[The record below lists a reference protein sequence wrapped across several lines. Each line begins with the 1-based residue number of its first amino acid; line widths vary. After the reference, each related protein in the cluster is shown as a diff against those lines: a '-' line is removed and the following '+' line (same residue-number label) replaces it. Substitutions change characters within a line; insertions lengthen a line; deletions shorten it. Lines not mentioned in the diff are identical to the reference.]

1 MDYSTPKPINISLG
15 TYTGGATA
23 VGGGLP
29 DPKLPQWVG
38 VKQVQGGGSNPAV
51 VVNELAKQINNQ
63 TINVSAQGQIIPL
76 AYGHVRITGSIYA
89 LAKSGTDLVL
99 GIGWCIG
106 EIDSIEAIYINNAAA
121 DPSVTITN
129 YLGTTTQGVD
139 PLLASLIT
147 AYNDSLKAD
156 LPTGIV
162 GIAHSVVRIPEAAV
176 GDGFPKVDAVIN
188 GRKIIDPRTG
198 TISASANPALIVNDL
213 ITNGVFGAGLTAT
226 GVAAC
231 ADWCDSLIG
240 GVLPRCRA
248 DIVLSGSSL
257 ADLLS
262 LFSDYG
268 EFFYSVDG
276 GTIALIPDAPVDLS
290 QAATYTDASIEAASF
305 SITEASA
312 QDTPTVCEI
321 SITQTTTDASAWGS
335 QTVFQQ
341 DAGVATGDTPRIPT
355 SLNMPGITRPEE
367 GQVKA
372 KTRLNKLANRR
383 AISLT
388 TMDRGLSGQVGDVVT
403 LQSDSSLAGASLNVR
418 ITSVSPSSPGRWRL
432 DGYTYRAEDYATTY
446 DGTGADV
453 PVGLIL
459 PLSGMNH
466 PPAGWAIF
474 TDADDHCIYGA
485 GGAKQPGDNAPA
497 TPATIAFSGN
507 TSTDGLHGGGAYAVR
522 GKFNSDGTGNLGIEE
537 GTHSHAY
544 TMPAASPFVNPY
556 NVRLAIKTGSVAS
569 GVPAAFYAFG
579 IGALDGSGL
588 SKSLAL
594 AGRLIAANAAE
605 STPSAGDFSVS
616 FDTASQSF
624 SHDHTQYSSNAG
636 PYVDSGPDLSY
647 RRIDDSGQ
655 AHTHQTT
662 AYIKANPIRK
672 RLSMYSAG
680 GSWTIQP
687 GVIGMWSGSIA
698 SIPTD
703 WSLCDGTNGT
713 PDLRDAFI
721 EVANAS
727 NEGTQTGNNTAIP
740 VALSSES
747 VGHSHGATAYSDT
760 GKSGSS
766 GGHSA
771 VVYHNHLGL
780 TGSQSYTPALYALAF
795 IMYTPGA

>member
-1 MDYSTPKPINISLG
+1 MDYSTPKPIMPSIGSVAS
-15 TYTGGATA
+15 TQSI
-23 VGGGLP
+23 GGLP

-38 VKQVQGGGSNPAV
+38 TKKVQGGGANPAV
-51 VVNELAKQINNQ
+51 TVNELAKQINNQ

-106 EIDSIEAIYINNAAA
+106 PIASIETIYINNAAV

-156 LPTGIV
+156 LPAGIV
-162 GIAHSVVRIPEAAV
+162 GVAHSVVRIPEAAV
-176 GDGFPKVDAVIN
+176 GDGFPKVEAVIN
-188 GRKIIDPRTG
+188 GRKIIDPRTSI
-198 TISASANPALIVNDL
+198 ISASANPALIVNDL

-226 GVAAC
+226 GVAEC

-276 GTIALIPDAPVDLS
+276 GTIALIPDAPVDLL
-290 QAATYTDASIEAASF
+290 QAATYTDASIEAASL

-341 DAGVATGDTPRIPT
+341 DAGVATGATHRVPT
-355 SLNMPGITRPEE
+355 SLNMLGITRPEE

-446 DGTGADV
+446 DSTGADV

-459 PLSGMNH
+459 PLSGMKP
-466 PPAGWAIF
+466 PPAGWDIF

-485 GGAKQPGDNAPA
+485 GGSVPPGDSAPA
-497 TPATIAFSGN
+497 TPATLTFSGS
-507 TSTDGLHGGGAYAVR
+507 TSTDGQHGGNAYDLR
-522 GKFNSDGTGNLGIEE
+522 GNYNSTGFGNLGTSE
-537 GTHSHAY
+537 GAHSHTY
-544 TMPAASPFVNPY
+544 TMPAATPFFNPY

-594 AGRLIAANAAE
+594 AGRLIAANATEA
-605 STPSAGDFSVS
+605 TPSANDFSVS
-616 FDTASQSF
+616 FETSSQSF
-624 SHDHTQYSSNAG
+624 SHNHMQYYSNAG
-636 PYVDSGPDLSY
+636 PEIDFGQNIFYRIADSGP
-647 RRIDDSGQ
+647 

-672 RLSMYSAG
+672 RLAMYSAG
-680 GSWTIQP
+680 GGWTIQP

-698 SIPTD
+698 SIPVD

-721 EVANAS
+721 EVSDDS
-727 NEGTQTGNNTAIP
+727 NEGTQTGDNTAKPI
-740 VALSSES
+740 VLSSES
-747 VGHSHGATAYSDT
+747 IGHSHGASSYLDG
-760 GKSGSS
+760 GKSGST
-766 GGHSA
+766 GGHSS